1 MPTPGNPVPM
11 DIDANRS
18 KGRTPVVCYCCRQ
31 PGHIKSDP
39 KCPLKHDVRALDTDE
54 LQSILEDRLAQLDV
68 ILKDSQNVSQTE
80 VEEKVEDFHANN
92 E

>member
-1 MPTPGNPVPM
+1 M

-18 KGRTPVVCYCCRQ
+18 KGHTPVVCYHCGQ

-39 KCPLKHDVRALDTDE
+39 KCPLKHDVQALDTDE

-68 ILKDSQNVSQTE
+68 IRTIPRMSVRPKWRRRLRIFMPTTSEQHTLVVK
-80 VEEKVEDFHANN
+80 
-92 E
+92 